1 MVPRLSVVTVLAA
14 AIGLGAVVGAAAF
27 LIVRPTAVGMAVPS
41 AAVVPSSVSPGR
53 GEPAPRVGS
62 PAPELG
68 LAALDGT
75 TVSLESLRGRV
86 VLVNFWASWCGPC
99 EKEMADLQRLYVEER
114 ERGFVVVG
122 VNEGEEPGRAAGFLA
137 RFGVTFP
144 NVIDVDRAVTRR
156 YQVFGLPNSYFID
169 GDGVVRA
176 RIVGPFTVEQ
186 MRGYLEQARRKQD
199 VPPPLVRSVSA
210 STIGEAE
217 RPVARVDGEV
227 VTLGQVN
234 RRLDLEQAFAAVR
247 GSVPP
252 DLTATDNRPQLQ
264 DLQRIV
270 AERLVEERLIIGR
283 AAADGIRISEQE
295 IDSEVA
301 RVADEVQLD
310 AERLAGELAA
320 RGSDISELRAAH
332 HAAMVIGQFVAERVL
347 TGQTP
352 EKLDDYDAWLA
363 AARQNS
369 NVEVLPFD

>member
-27 LIVRPTAVGMAVPS
+27 LIVRPTAVGMAVPPAS
-41 AAVVPSSVSPGR
+41 AVPSSGSPGR
-53 GEPAPRVGS
+53 GDPAPRVGS

-68 LAALDGT
+68 LDALDGT

-99 EKEMADLQRLYVEER
+99 EKEMADLQRLYDEER

-122 VNEGEEPGRAAGFLA
+122 VNEGEEPGRAAGFLS

-144 NVIDVDRAVTRR
+144 NVIDADRSVTRR

-210 STIGEAE
+210 ATIGEAD
-217 RPVARVDGEV
+217 RLVARMAGEV

-247 GSVPP
+247 GAVPP
-252 DLTATDNRPQLQ
+252 DLTAPDNQAQLQ

-270 AERLVEERLIIGR
+270 VERLVEERLIIGR
-283 AAADGIRISEQE
+283 AASDGIRISEQE
-295 IDSEVA
+295 IDAEIA

>member
-1 MVPRLSVVTVLAA
+1 
-14 AIGLGAVVGAAAF
+14 
-27 LIVRPTAVGMAVPS
+27 
-41 AAVVPSSVSPGR
+41 
-53 GEPAPRVGS
+53 
-62 PAPELG
+62 
-68 LAALDGT
+68 
-75 TVSLESLRGRV
+75 
-86 VLVNFWASWCGPC
+86 
-99 EKEMADLQRLYVEER
+99 
-114 ERGFVVVG
+114 
-122 VNEGEEPGRAAGFLA
+122 
-137 RFGVTFP
+137 
-144 NVIDVDRAVTRR
+144 VTRR

-210 STIGEAE
+210 ATIGEAD
-217 RPVARVDGEV
+217 RPVARVAGEV

-247 GSVPP
+247 GAVPP

-283 AAADGIRISEQE
+283 AASDGIRISEQE
-295 IDSEVA
+295 IDAEVA

-332 HAAMVIGQFVAERVL
+332 HAAMVIGRFVGEAVL
-347 TGQTP
+347 TGQTA
-352 EKLDDYDAWLA
+352 ERLDDYDAWLA
-363 AARQNS
+363 AAKQNA